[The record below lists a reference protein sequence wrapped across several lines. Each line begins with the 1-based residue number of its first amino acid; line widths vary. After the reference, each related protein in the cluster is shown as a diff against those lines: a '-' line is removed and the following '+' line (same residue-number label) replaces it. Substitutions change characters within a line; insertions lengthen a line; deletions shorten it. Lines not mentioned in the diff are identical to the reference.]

1 MESIPPKLPEVS
13 TETEAAFSPTVVGHC
28 STLNEAQMVVSL
40 LASFGIE
47 ATIDSENYYRLLGSM
62 VPGVEGIRVRV
73 RQLDAEAALEILE
86 QGPEAPTT
94 DDEQAENDSER

>member
-1 MESIPPKLPEVS
+1 MESTPLHRPDDS
-13 TETEAAFSPTVVGHC
+13 AETDAAFTPVVVGHC

-47 ATIDSENYYRLLGSM
+47 ATIDSENYYRMLGSM
-62 VPGVEGIRVRV
+62 VPGLSGIRVRV

-86 QGPEAPTT
+86 EGPEVSAKKDES
-94 DDEQAENDSER
+94 DDDSER

>member
-1 MESIPPKLPEVS
+1 MELTPPKAPDNLS
-13 TETEAAFSPTVVGHC
+13 DADAALRPVVVGHC

-47 ATIDSENYYRLLGSM
+47 AAIDSENYYRMLGSM
-62 VPGVEGIRVRV
+62 VPGLSGIRVRV

-86 QGPEAPTT
+86 ENPGVEQQ
-94 DDEQAENDSER
+94 DDDNSDR

>member
-1 MESIPPKLPEVS
+1 MEPISPKASEDSI
-13 TETEAAFSPTVVGHC
+13 ETEAAFLPAVVGHC

-47 ATIDSENYYRLLGSM
+47 ATIDSENYYRMLGSM
-62 VPGVEGIRVRV
+62 VPGVDGIRVRV

-86 QGPEAPTT
+86 EIPQTPAT
-94 DDEQAENDSER
+94 DEQNDDDSEP